1 MDKISAL
8 MDGELDG
15 HQAREQW
22 TRLKQDEELLQHWH
36 TFHLIGD
43 ALRGERMLSSR
54 FDAQLAARLG
64 GEPTVLA
71 PRRSAAQRFTAYA
84 LSAAASLAAVAL
96 VGWVA
101 FVDNPLAPRTDIAN
115 APVAAPAVA
124 TAPAPQAQVASV
136 PNEGRASDFLIAHQE
151 FSPSTAI
158 QGLAP
163 YVRSVSSTQQG
174 RGR

>member
-8 MDGELDG
+8 MDGELDD
-15 HQAREQW
+15 HQARELW
-22 TRLKQDEELLQHWH
+22 VRLKQDEELLQHWD

-43 ALRGERMLSSR
+43 ALRGERVLSPR
-54 FDAQLAARLG
+54 FNAQLTARLG
-64 GEPTVLA
+64 SEPTVLY
-71 PRRSAAQRFTAYA
+71 PRRRSVQRFTAYA

-101 FVDNPLAPRTDIAN
+101 FVDNPLAPQTELAK
-115 APVAAPAVA
+115 APVAAPTVA
-124 TAPAPQAQVASV
+124 TAPAPQAQIASV
-136 PNEGRASDFLIAHQE
+136 PNEGRVSDFLIAHQE
-151 FSPSTAI
+151 FSPSTTI

-163 YVRSVSSTQQG
+163 YIRSVSSTQQG